1 MAGVT
6 ALIVRGRSSPE
17 ALATLLRKEVF
28 ALDSD
33 LALASILTMDQLL
46 ERDRWFGRVFGLM
59 FSVFAAI
66 AIVLAAVGLFAVT
79 AYSVMQ
85 RRQEIGIR
93 MALGATHAQVI
104 RQWVGFSMRLSVIG
118 LVVGLMMAYAL
129 TRFMSSMLYGVQPH
143 DPWAFAAAATFV
155 LVTAALAA
163 YIPVHRAARLDPM
176 VSLRE

>member
-1 MAGVT
+1 M
-6 ALIVRGRSSPE
+6 
-17 ALATLLRKEVF
+17 
-28 ALDSD
+28 
-33 LALASILTMDQLL
+33 
-46 ERDRWFGRVFGLM
+46 M

-85 RRQEIGIR
+85 RRREIGIR
-93 MALGATHAQVI
+93 MALGATHRHVI

-118 LVVGLMMAYAL
+118 LVIGLMVAYAL
-129 TRFMSSMLYGVQPH
+129 TRFMSSMLFGVQPH
-143 DPWAFAAAATFV
+143 DPLAFAGAATLV

-176 VSLRE
+176 VALRSE